1 MLPRVALADSCAQDS
16 GALAP
21 LAKTSRFG
29 VVCATRVPRV
39 AVAHENG

>member
-1 MLPRVALADSCAQDS
+1 MSQQDN

-29 VVCATRVPRV
+29 MASAARAARV
-39 AVAHENG
+39 AVVRENG